1 MNSFYGGPSGQSF
14 EIQEVFKNKVAM
26 YADLQKRWQSNLGV
40 GSFVFIA
47 YGLPGQGEYDVN
59 KKEDIDTYSQ
69 TYNSTLW
76 QKIYIE
82 NTVKD
87 KTALSGIE
95 TIFASEDYG
104 LGYRLIAS
112 CTGNTPQFEVLA
124 NILSANEKPYVTIDN
139 TNVDNPKLTFHLPH
153 SYDFVKGNIQV
164 VSLDVDQLPSVS
176 LNPISEDDPY
186 TLKFGFNIP
195 KSQVINQAIVE
206 KDYLNANQN
215 PTVRLDIGPT
225 ELYPNDEGT
234 INNPILRFA
243 LPKVV
248 SFDVF
253 NPSDGSNVLDPGTN
267 PYVSLN
273 SSDPNNLVWTF
284 YIPTSQKMQNPGI
297 ETLAPL
303 ENPKVEDIG
312 TIREPKLKFSLPR
325 AVKFYYG
332 DLLGKKTAGEY
343 ILSDSE
349 VLTYA
354 KGDYY
359 INAKTGFVYLVTN
372 VTETQTTFQYITCI
386 QAPLP
391 QVNTTGI
398 SPFKDGEI
406 AIPSVNSIYD
416 DIIEQT
422 GWKLNFNLPLIPK
435 FEVGEF
441 NFVGSDERDSSNI
454 DLVIKDNNTMK
465 FLFTLAQGSKIW
477 SGIGDPILTIDDGV
491 LLGDVYID
499 VTEGN
504 DGTGNFYKFESTG
517 WVKKG
522 SLKGPVGPSL
532 NIVDNLTNESW
543 TTISEAIADISAGE
557 YSNLSADSILA
568 VTVNTVSGQVAYW
581 VYRTINGNWASSQLT
596 GAVSSFIANDYAS
609 SDTRAYSLDYINS
622 LIEGTEE
629 ETGKLQTYSK
639 AKIDKLLSA
648 LDDTL
653 NTWGTFADL
662 PQ

>member
-47 YGLPGQGEYDVN
+47 YGLPGQGEYDAN
-59 KKEDIDTYSQ
+59 KKEDIDAYSQ

-124 NILSANEKPYVTIDN
+124 DILAANEKPYVTIDN
-139 TNVDNPKLTFHLPH
+139 TNVDSPKLTFHLPH

-164 VSLDVDQLPSVS
+164 VSLDVDQLPQVS
-176 LNPISEDDPY
+176 LNPISEDNPY
-186 TLKFGFNIP
+186 TLQFGFSIP
-195 KSQVINQAIVE
+195 KSQVITQV
-206 KDYLNANQN
+206 KLDPYLNANAD
-215 PTVRLDIGPT
+215 PIVRLETDTAKDP
-225 ELYPNDEGT
+225 DAS
-234 INNPILRFA
+234 INNPVLYFA
-243 LPKVV
+243 FPKTADF
-248 SFDVF
+248 SAFLHDA
-253 NPSDGSNVLDPGTN
+253 LDPGVA
-267 PYVSLN
+267 PEVSLDQ
-273 SSDPNNLVWTF
+273 SDPNNLVF
-284 YIPTSQKMQNPGI
+284 HFSLPTSQKMKNPVAI
-297 ETLAPL
+297 TIAPE
-303 ENPKVEDIG
+303 ENPQVEDIG
-312 TIREPKLKFSLPR
+312 TTREPKLKFSLPR

-332 DLLGKKTAGEY
+332 DLLGKKSAGIY
-343 ILSDSE
+343 NLSDSE

-406 AIPSVNSIYD
+406 VIPSVNSTYD
-416 DIIEQT
+416 DTTEQT

-454 DLVIKDNNTMK
+454 DLVVKDNNTMK

-477 SGIGDPILTIDDGV
+477 SGIGNPTLTIDDGV
-491 LLGDVYID
+491 LLGDIYID

-581 VYRTINGNWASSQLT
+581 VYRTVNGNWASSQLT

-622 LIEGTEE
+622 LIEGAEG

-639 AKIDKLLSA
+639 AKIDQLLSA
-648 LDDTL
+648 LDNTL